1 MDYKINNL
9 KIEQL
14 NEVLDLVKSVFDEFE
29 APYYSEYGIENFY
42 KFANFDNLKKML
54 QENLKI
60 LVAKYNDKIIGM
72 VAYKDYSHIS
82 MLFVDKEYHH
92 KGIAKELTLKMIDDC
107 IQNNKKVVNITVNSS
122 PYAIGFYQKL
132 NFKEVS
138 EEQEV
143 DGIKF
148 TPMIKNIVK

>member
-72 VAYKDYSHIS
+72 VAYRDYSHI
-82 MLFVDKEYHH
+82 
-92 KGIAKELTLKMIDDC
+92 
-107 IQNNKKVVNITVNSS
+107 
-122 PYAIGFYQKL
+122 
-132 NFKEVS
+132 
-138 EEQEV
+138 
-143 DGIKF
+143 
-148 TPMIKNIVK
+148 

>member
-1 MDYKINNL
+1 
-9 KIEQL
+9 
-14 NEVLDLVKSVFDEFE
+14 
-29 APYYSEYGIENFY
+29 
-42 KFANFDNLKKML
+42 
-54 QENLKI
+54 
-60 LVAKYNDKIIGM
+60 
-72 VAYKDYSHIS
+72 